1 MGWCDQGNGVR
12 SNVGCWI
19 SDGRDLRVVV
29 GLQRRGERERR
40 GEEKRCS
47 SCRCAT
53 DSGLDVGRK
62 RRRGRGGASQG
73 KAGTMDAAE
82 SSEVQRQLKCSANC
96 KA

>member
-1 MGWCDQGNGVR
+1 MR

-62 RRRGRGGASQG
+62 RRRGRGGGRGGASQG